1 MRQSLIRF
9 LAAKRVD
16 NSIAALAGGRDSYI
30 GWMLWLAAVLLAA
43 GVTAPVIHVNR
54 LFIFS
59 DSFSIIEAVGQLAG
73 AGHYFLAVVIFLFS
87 VIIPV
92 FKIATAYRAWRS
104 LEVGGE
110 GFARVVGVLELI
122 GKWSMLDVFIVAVIV
137 VSAESSIIASAQ
149 LQPGLYLFAASI
161 LLSMYAVHRIRR
173 VARTLA

>member
-9 LAAKRVD
+9 LVAKRAD
-16 NSIAALAGGRDSYI
+16 KSIAALAGGRDATI
-30 GWMLWLAAVLLAA
+30 GWLLWLSAVLLAA

-59 DSFSIIEAVGQLAG
+59 DSFSIIEAVGQLAE

-87 VIIPV
+87 VVVPV

-104 LEVGGE
+104 LEVGGD
-110 GFARVVGVLELI
+110 GFGRVVALLELI

-137 VSAESSIIASAQ
+137 VSAKSSIIASAQ

-173 VARTLA
+173 VARTLV